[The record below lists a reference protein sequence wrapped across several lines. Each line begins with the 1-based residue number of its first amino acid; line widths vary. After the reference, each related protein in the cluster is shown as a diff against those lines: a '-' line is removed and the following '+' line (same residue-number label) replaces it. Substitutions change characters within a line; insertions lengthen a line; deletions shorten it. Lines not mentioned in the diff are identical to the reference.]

1 MDKNKMG
8 FIAYILIFCTT
19 ITGIC
24 FFYLGNNFGF
34 THVEPGKN
42 DINREE
48 IANNEKIVNDELIK
62 LFDNLTMKST
72 SNASCKRFTTNYLSE
87 FTTSGYNYN
96 FLNDLAPLAME
107 CMYGLVFENNKMT
120 KKDYEELNKYFNV
133 TLESDIDNKEM
144 YIAYNR
150 GSSGVNKYNYSI
162 GDIIKTGNDYKAVVK
177 VYESAY
183 LVSKGTIIVAVN
195 DGHIYYKSFVL
206 NEH

>member
-42 DINREE
+42 NIDREE
-48 IANNEKIVNDELIK
+48 IINNEKIINDELAK

-72 SNASCKRFTTNYLSE
+72 NNTKCKRFTTDYLSNFVVVE
-87 FTTSGYNYN
+87 YNYN

-107 CMYGLVFENNKMT
+107 CMYDLSFENNKMT
-120 KKDYEELNKYFNV
+120 KMDYEKLNKYFNV
-133 TLESDIDNKEM
+133 SLENDIENKEM
-144 YIAYNR
+144 YIAYTRDGN
-150 GSSGVNKYNYSI
+150 GVNKYNYSI
-162 GDIIKTGNDYKAVVK
+162 GDIIKTGNDYKAIVK
-177 VYESAY
+177 VYEGAY
-183 LVSKGTIIVAVN
+183 LVSKGTIIATIN
-195 DGHIYYKSFVL
+195 DKHIYYKSFVL